1 MRFFFLA
8 ILSLVFVSCGNSN
21 DVAERKVVPPPGS
34 DGGSMPWNIPIEG
47 QGGGPLGGV
56 LERR

>member
-1 MRFFFLA
+1 MRFTILA
-8 ILSLVFVSCGNSN
+8 ILSLGFLSCGSSN

-34 DGGSMPWNIPIEG
+34 DGPSMPWNIPIEG
-47 QGGGPLGGV
+47 QGGGPLGGA